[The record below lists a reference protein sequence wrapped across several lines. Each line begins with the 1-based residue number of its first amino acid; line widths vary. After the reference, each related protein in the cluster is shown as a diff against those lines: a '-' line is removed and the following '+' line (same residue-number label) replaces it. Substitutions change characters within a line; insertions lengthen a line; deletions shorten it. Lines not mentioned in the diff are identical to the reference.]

1 MKSFY
6 VARCWKGGVVTW
18 EAWSYDKFRLIE
30 KMIAQGEGTDKPL
43 YYVSQKTCKLIAY
56 YYAEYL
62 SLDMNL
68 QSDNLRAECER
79 VKETQEETDGE

>member
-6 VARCWKGGVVTW
+6 VARCWKGDAVTW
-18 EAWSYDKFRLIE
+18 EAWSYDKRTLI
-30 KMIAQGEGTDKPL
+30 KRMKKQKKDTDNPL

-62 SLDMNL
+62 TLDMNL

-79 VKETQEETDGE
+79 VKRTQEETDEE